1 MNNPFFWLGISVLL
15 VAISLM
21 ALLLVAILALQELA
35 RAARSAEKL
44 LDNLNRELPATLQD
58 LRLTGKEIS
67 VLTEEMSSGMQSA
80 RNVVQQVD
88 QGLIEAKLQA
98 QKAQVTTRSLFA
110 GATAA
115 LNVLMK
121 PPRRRRRHPPIPPP
135 VAPVAPVAPVETQQH
150 TPQNTSRLHS
160 HNQSTPTASSE
171 PLPASL
177 KNTNFE
183 PKPQRAQPEELSP

>member
-1 MNNPFFWLGISVLL
+1 
-15 VAISLM
+15 M

-98 QKAQVTTRSLFA
+98 QKAQVTTPQLYFA

-115 LNVLMK
+115 LNV
-121 PPRRRRRHPPIPPP
+121 
-135 VAPVAPVAPVETQQH
+135 
-150 TPQNTSRLHS
+150 
-160 HNQSTPTASSE
+160 
-171 PLPASL
+171 
-177 KNTNFE
+177 F
-183 PKPQRAQPEELSP
+183 